1 MLSYSR
7 PAMEKVSGASK
18 YLFAVVALYIYIYLE
33 TTTTM
38 VAATHFLRP
47 SKSICI

>member
-18 YLFAVVALYIYIYLE
+18 YLFAVVALYIYIYIFRNDDDGCCYSLF
-33 TTTTM
+33 TT
-38 VAATHFLRP
+38 V
-47 SKSICI
+47 